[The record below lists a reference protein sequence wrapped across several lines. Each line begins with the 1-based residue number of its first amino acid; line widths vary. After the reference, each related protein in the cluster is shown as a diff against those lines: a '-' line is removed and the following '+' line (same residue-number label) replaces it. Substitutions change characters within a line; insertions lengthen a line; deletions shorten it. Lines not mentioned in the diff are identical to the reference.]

1 MHLRGN
7 IQGYLK
13 AGSKFK
19 YLRAIVGRHDL
30 PFYYPEEVDL
40 QRSFLDAFLKGED
53 RVGWSVPGKVAPID
67 LVLRKGNPGFN
78 NAQKEKAFPRRTESE
93 WPIARTKYTD
103 YFLTP
108 DGLLSNIIEKREG
121 IITYK
126 APAYSPSQVV
136 TDV

>member
-30 PFYYPEEVDL
+30 PFYYPEEVEL

-53 RVGWSVPGKVAPID
+53 QVGWSIPGKVAPVD

-78 NAQKEKAFPRRTESE
+78 VAQKEKAFPRRSERE

-103 YFLTP
+103 YFLHP
-108 DGLLSNIIEKREG
+108 DGLLSPTNGKQKG
-121 IITYK
+121 IITFE
-126 APAYSPSQVV
+126 APAYCP
-136 TDV
+136 